1 MHSCALGEQRG
12 KGRLGRTLRAVCFYN
27 RGGLPRSAVL
37 LPQAVLRSLIVYI
50 LHSSCF
56 GRVYFLIAILIGVEC
71 YLIVVLICISLL
83 THDEEGSGTPL
94 QYSSLES
101 PMDGGAWWA
110 AGHGVAKSQT

>member
-71 YLIVVLICISLL
+71 YLIVVLICISLMISSIEHL
-83 THDEEGSGTPL
+83 FLCLL
-94 QYSSLES
+94 QEVCCLPS
-101 PMDGGAWWA
+101 MF
-110 AGHGVAKSQT
+110 